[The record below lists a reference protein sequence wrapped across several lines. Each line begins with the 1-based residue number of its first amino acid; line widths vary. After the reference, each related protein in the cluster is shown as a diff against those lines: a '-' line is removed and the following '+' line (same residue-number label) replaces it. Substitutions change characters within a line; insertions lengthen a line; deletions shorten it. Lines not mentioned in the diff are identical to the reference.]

1 MSGVSYVFKSLE
13 NSPFGPRLMEQCS
26 AKTEMESGEYDDAG
40 KNNVL
45 ICFVWLWNVIANSGG
60 RTSLCAN
67 INIWPRER

>member
-45 ICFVWLWNVIANSGG
+45 ICFV
-60 RTSLCAN
+60 
-67 INIWPRER
+67 